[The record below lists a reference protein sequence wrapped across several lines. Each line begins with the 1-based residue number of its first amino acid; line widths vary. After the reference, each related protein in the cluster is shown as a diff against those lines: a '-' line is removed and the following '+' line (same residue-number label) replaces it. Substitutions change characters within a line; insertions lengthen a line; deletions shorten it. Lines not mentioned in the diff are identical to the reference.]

1 MKILELLIAGKIHD
15 TIDLNELFNNYNV
28 NEIKDDEN
36 NSALFYAIENDDKR
50 LIDFLLLKGVNVN
63 HKNEHEITALEIAIS
78 KGNLEIVKLLYQNN
92 ARLENQYDISE
103 LHIASSTGNVEIVK
117 YFLDKNL
124 DVDSKDI
131 RGITPLYLAIQENHL
146 DVAKLLVKN
155 LADINFEDE
164 NGYNLLLCAVG
175 EGHLGIVK
183 YLIEEHNE
191 IFESKILE
199 SIDLASA
206 YNFKEIKNYLES
218 KYLN

>member
-50 LIDFLLLKGVNVN
+50 LIDFLLLKEVNVN

-78 KGNLEIVKLLYQNN
+78 KGNFEIVKLLYQNN

-103 LHIASSTGNVEIVK
+103 LHIASSTGNVEIV
-117 YFLDKNL
+117 KNL